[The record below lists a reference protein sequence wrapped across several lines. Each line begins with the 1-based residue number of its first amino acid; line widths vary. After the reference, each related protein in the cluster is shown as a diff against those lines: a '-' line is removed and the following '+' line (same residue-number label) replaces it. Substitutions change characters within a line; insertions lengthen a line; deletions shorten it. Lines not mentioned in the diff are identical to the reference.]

1 MNDIL
6 VRTSSSAVTMVG
18 RPEHIKAVIAGWMK
32 QYGRDMPLAYILM
45 LHSEGQKNNVNK
57 AG

>member
-18 RPEHIKAVIAGWMK
+18 KPEQIRAVMAGWIK
-32 QYGRDMPLAYILM
+32 QYGRDMPLAYIL
-45 LHSEGQKNNVNK
+45 LLQEESQKNTSR

>member
-6 VRTSSSAVTMVG
+6 IRTSTSAVTMVG
-18 RPEHIKAVIAGWMK
+18 KPEQIRAVIAGWTE
-32 QYGRDMPLAYILM
+32 QYGRDMPLAYILR
-45 LHSEGQKNNVNK
+45 LYAESRIHPPK

>member
-1 MNDIL
+1 MYDIL
-6 VRTSSSAVTMVG
+6 VRSSSSAVTMVG
-18 RPEHIKAVIAGWMK
+18 KPEQIKAVLAGWMK

-45 LHSEGQKNNVNK
+45 LHSEERKNNANK

>member
-1 MNDIL
+1 MKNIL
-6 VRTSSSAVTMVG
+6 VRTSTSAVTMVG
-18 RPEHIKAVIAGWMK
+18 RPEEIRAVIAGWIK

-45 LHSEGQKNNVNK
+45 LHSEPRNNASK

>member
-18 RPEHIKAVIAGWMK
+18 KPEQIRAVMAGWIK

-45 LHSEGQKNNVNK
+45 LHSESRNSASK

>member
-1 MNDIL
+1 MNNIL
-6 VRTSSSAVTMVG
+6 VHTGSSAVTMVG
-18 RPEHIKAVIAGWMK
+18 KPEEIRAVIAGWIK

-45 LHSEGQKNNVNK
+45 LHSESRNSASK

>member
-1 MNDIL
+1 MNDSL

-18 RPEHIKAVIAGWMK
+18 KPEQIRAVMAGWIK
-32 QYGRDMPLAYILM
+32 QYGRDMPLAYILL
-45 LHSEGQKNNVNK
+45 LHSESRNNASK

>member
-6 VRTSSSAVTMVG
+6 VHTSSSAVAMVG
-18 RPEHIKAVIAGWMK
+18 RPEQIKAVIAGWIQ
-32 QYGRDMPLAYILM
+32 QYGRDMPLAYILL
-45 LHSEGQKNNVNK
+45 LHSEERNRNANK

>member
-18 RPEHIKAVIAGWMK
+18 KPEQIRAVMAGWIK

-45 LHSEGQKNNVNK
+45 LHSEPRNSASK

>member
-6 VRTSSSAVTMVG
+6 IRTSRSAVTVAG
-18 RPEHIKAVIAGWMK
+18 KPEQIKAVLAGWIER
-32 QYGRDMPLAYILM
+32 YGRDMPLSYVLLLQA
-45 LHSEGQKNNVNK
+45 ETRVNPPK

>member
-6 VRTSSSAVTMVG
+6 IRTSRSAVTAVG
-18 RPEHIKAVIAGWMK
+18 KPEQIKAVIAEWIER
-32 QYGRDMPLAYILM
+32 YGRDMPLSYVLLLQADTRL
-45 LHSEGQKNNVNK
+45 NPPK

>member
-6 VRTSSSAVTMVG
+6 VQASSSAVTMVG
-18 RPEHIKAVIAGWMK
+18 KPEQIMAVMAGWMK
-32 QYGRDMPLAYILM
+32 QYGRDMPLSYIL
-45 LHSEGQKNNVNK
+45 LLQADSRIKASK

>member
-6 VRTSSSAVTMVG
+6 VRTSSSGVTMVG
-18 RPEHIKAVIAGWMK
+18 RPEQIMAVIAGWMK
-32 QYGRDMPLAYILM
+32 QYGRDMPLAYILL
-45 LHSEGQKNNVNK
+45 LHSEARNNNANK

>member
-6 VRTSSSAVTMVG
+6 VRTSPSAVTMVG
-18 RPEHIKAVIAGWMK
+18 KPEQIRAVMAGWIK
-32 QYGRDMPLAYILM
+32 QYGRDMPLAYILL
-45 LHSEGQKNNVNK
+45 LHSEARNNASK

>member
-6 VRTSSSAVTMVG
+6 IRTSKSAVTIIG
-18 RPEHIKAVIAGWMK
+18 KPDQIRAVIAGWSEK
-32 QYGRDMPLAYILM
+32 YGRDMPLAYILR
-45 LHSEGQKNNVNK
+45 LQAESRIHPPK

>member
-18 RPEHIKAVIAGWMK
+18 KPEQIRAVMAGWIK
-32 QYGRDMPLAYILM
+32 QYGRDMPLAYIL
-45 LHSEGQKNNVNK
+45 LLQAESRVNASK

>member
-18 RPEHIKAVIAGWMK
+18 KPEQIKTLMAGWIK
-32 QYGRDMPLAYILM
+32 QYGRDMPLAYILL
-45 LHSEGQKNNVNK
+45 LHAEPRMKAYK

>member
-6 VRTSSSAVTMVG
+6 IRTSSTAVTMVG
-18 RPEHIKAVIAGWMK
+18 TPEQIKAVIAGWTL
-32 QYGRDMPLAYILM
+32 QYGRDMPLSYILR
-45 LHSEGQKNNVNK
+45 LKAESRLSPPK